1 MWVIVSPS
9 KIFPGKT
16 WIVKKWVFFCIGLLI
31 CLYGLITM
39 QILMT
44 VICIVVLLTWWYIIE
59 KGIPA
64 LVTFLNNIQRIADNL
79 DEIKTQLKS
88 DTTEFQKH

>member
-1 MWVIVSPS
+1 MDC
-9 KIFPGKT
+9 KN
-16 WIVKKWVFFCIGLLI
+16 WVFFCIGLLI

-64 LVTFLNNIQRIADNL
+64 LVAFLNNIQRIADNL
-79 DEIKTQLKS
+79 EEIKTQLKS
-88 DTTEFQKH
+88 DTTEFKKQ

>member
-1 MWVIVSPS
+1 MDC
-9 KIFPGKT
+9 
-16 WIVKKWVFFCIGLLI
+16 KKWVFFCIGLLI

>member
-1 MWVIVSPS
+1 
-9 KIFPGKT
+9 
-16 WIVKKWVFFCIGLLI
+16 
-31 CLYGLITM
+31 M

-44 VICIVVLLTWWYIIE
+44 VICIVVLLTWGYIIE